1 MQITAELL
9 YAHLAGFE
17 KMFSYKQIK
26 HIDLTKLPAM
36 SNKIYSTTPYRW
48 QLQRFVISRYVNL
61 ANSISSCE
69 ITLHAVDLFFL
80 GEYVRTGRFPKIDTF
95 DTIFK
100 FKKASEFYSLKAVQK
115 QIMDIQKESERHNTA
130 FAKFVKAD
138 VSVFKIRDD
147 QTNILY
153 DMLKEGKINLLVY
166 SYLMNSR
173 DTGIDFSKMKLD
185 VFKINI
191 LSKYISNIQFNE
203 LLTM

>member
-1 MQITAELL
+1 MQITADLL
-9 YAHLAGFE
+9 YAHLAGLE
-17 KMFSYKQIK
+17 KMFTRKQFK
-26 HIDLTKLPAM
+26 QVDLTKLPEV
-36 SNKIYSTTPYRW
+36 SNKIYSTIPYRY
-48 QLQRFVISRYVNL
+48 QLQRYVISRYVNL

-69 ITLHAVDLFFL
+69 ITLHAVDLFYL
-80 GEYVRTGRFPKIDTF
+80 GEFARTGKFPKIDTF

-100 FKKASEFYSLKAVQK
+100 FKKASEFYSLKSVQE
-115 QIMDIQKESERHNTA
+115 QVMEIQKESERHNTA

-138 VSVFKIRDD
+138 VSVFKLRDD

-185 VFKINI
+185 VFKINT
-191 LSKYISNIQFNE
+191 LSKYVSNIKFDE
-203 LLTM
+203 LLAI

>member
-17 KMFSYKQIK
+17 KMFSYKQFK
-26 HIDLTKLPAM
+26 HIDLAKLPTV
-36 SNKIYSTTPYRW
+36 SNKIYSTIPYRW
-48 QLQRFVISRYVNL
+48 QLRRYVISRYVNL

-100 FKKASEFYSLKAVQK
+100 FKKASEFYSLKSVQE
-115 QIMDIQKESERHNTA
+115 QVIDIQKESERHNTA
-130 FAKFVKAD
+130 FTKFVKAD

-173 DTGIDFSKMKLD
+173 DTGIDFSRMRLD
-185 VFKINI
+185 VFKINT
-191 LSKYISNIQFNE
+191 LSKYVSSIQFNE
-203 LLTM
+203 LLTV

>member
-1 MQITAELL
+1 MQITAEQL

-17 KMFSYKQIK
+17 KMFSYKQYK
-26 HIDLTKLPAM
+26 HIDLAKLPQVSA
-36 SNKIYSTTPYRW
+36 KIYSSIPYRY
-48 QLQRFVISRYVNL
+48 QLQRYVIGRYVNL

-69 ITLHAVDLFFL
+69 ITLHAVVLFFL
-80 GEYVRTGRFPKIDTF
+80 GEYVRTGKFPKIDTF

-100 FKKASEFYSLKAVQK
+100 FKKASSFYSLKSVQE
-115 QIMDIQKESERHNTA
+115 QILEIENESERHNTA
-130 FAKFVKAD
+130 FAKFVKTD
-138 VSVFKIRDD
+138 VSVFKLRED

-173 DTGIDFSKMKLD
+173 DTGIDFSLMKLD
-185 VFKINI
+185 I
-191 LSKYISNIQFNE
+191 LKVNTLSLYVSGIKFNE